1 MQNLYMLG
9 ARKFGIISIPP
20 IGCCPNL
27 RASSK
32 KSGDC
37 REDLNKL
44 AQSFFI
50 SLKDLLRN
58 MSSKLEGMKYSLG
71 NAYVMT
77 MSILEDPLAFGKHF
91 I

>member
-1 MQNLYMLG
+1 MLG
-9 ARKFGIISIPP
+9 ARKFGIMSIPP
-20 IGCCPNL
+20 IGCCPKL

-32 KSGDC
+32 KPGAC

-44 AQSFFI
+44 AQSFFV
-50 SLKDLLRN
+50 SLEDLLRN

-71 NAYVMT
+71 NTYEMT
-77 MSILEDPLAFGKHF
+77 MSIIEDPLAFGKHF